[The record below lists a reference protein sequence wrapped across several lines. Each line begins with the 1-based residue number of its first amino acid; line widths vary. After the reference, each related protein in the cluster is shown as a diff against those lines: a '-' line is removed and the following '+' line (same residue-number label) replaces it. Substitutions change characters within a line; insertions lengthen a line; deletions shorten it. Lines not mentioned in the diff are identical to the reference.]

1 MVDDRLVNIITEEF
15 KKSDILD
22 IVKNDKNFEKRI
34 RGIVADVITDMYR
47 VWWQHNSLFKALG
60 KQ

>member
-47 VWWQHNSLFKALG
+47 VLWQHNSLFKALG

>member
-34 RGIVADVITDMYR
+34 RSIVADVITDMYR
-47 VWWQHNSLFKALG
+47 VLWQHNSLFKALG